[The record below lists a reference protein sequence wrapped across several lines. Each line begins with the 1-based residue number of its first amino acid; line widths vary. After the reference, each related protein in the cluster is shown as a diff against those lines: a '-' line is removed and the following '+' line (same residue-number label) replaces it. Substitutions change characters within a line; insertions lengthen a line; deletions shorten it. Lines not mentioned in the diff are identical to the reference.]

1 MRKLLLFYFLL
12 HGLVAFSQVEDAWV
26 FFKNKPQAS
35 TYLSNPTSMLTQR
48 SIDRRTRQQIAL
60 DEKDVPIDA
69 TYYNQVKN
77 ASGITVLAKSKWL
90 NAVHVRGTQ
99 SDINALKSTF
109 SSVNQIEFANKSLN
123 AKSSTRSVPAKEKI
137 SYQNKF
143 ASIKADFNYGVATD
157 QVTMIKADFLHKQG
171 FTGDGMYMAVID
183 AGFPNVNTLEAFKR
197 LRDNN
202 KILGGYDFV
211 NRSTNFYSG
220 HYHGTHVLSD
230 IAGYIENEFVG
241 TAPDASFYLF
251 ITEDS
256 ANESPLEES
265 LWVEAAERADSL
277 GVDVVNTSLSYSTFD
292 NTNYNYTYADMDGK
306 TAFITRGA
314 EIGVSRG
321 MIFVNSAGNSGNS
334 TWKYISAPA
343 DAPSVFTVG
352 AVNASRTIASFSSY
366 GPTSDGRV
374 KPDVLAHGQN
384 VYVVNYQN
392 GSTITTNGT
401 SFSSPVLA
409 GAVAS
414 FWQAFPSLTNTE
426 VMQKIRESADR
437 YNNPTDQY
445 GYGIPNFEKT
455 YATLSNENITFTDAI
470 KVYPNPVENWLMID
484 SEENNLKVS
493 IVTTLG
499 RIIYNEKMQAKRMDV
514 SELAKGMYILQLE
527 KGGQLQRTKFIKK

>member
-123 AKSSTRSVPAKEKI
+123 AKSSTRFVPAKEKI
-137 SYQNKF
+137 GYQNKF

-251 ITEDS
+251 ITEDA

-277 GVDVVNTSLSYSTFD
+277 GIDVVNTSLSYSTFD
-292 NTNYNYTYADMDGK
+292 NANYNYTYAEMDGK

-321 MIFVNSAGNSGNS
+321 IIFVNSAGNSGNS
-334 TWKYISAPA
+334 AWKYISAPA

-352 AVNASRTIASFSSY
+352 AVNASGTIASFSSY

-437 YNNPTDQY
+437 YNNPTGQY

-470 KVYPNPVENWLMID
+470 KVYPNPVENWLMLD
-484 SEENNLKVS
+484 SEGNNLKVS
-493 IVTTLG
+493 IITTLG